1 MNIAWSYSSLKTFQ
15 QCPKKYY
22 HLKVAKDVQDKP
34 TAATMYGQEVHKVAE
49 DFIKDKT
56 PIPEKY
62 SFVKPFMEVLD
73 AIPGTKYCEHKM
85 GLTRD
90 LQPCGFF
97 DKNVWWRGIADLL
110 VINEE
115 KGLAHSIDYK
125 TGKSAKYADKQ
136 QLDLVAVAIFAHFPN
151 IVRVKSGLL
160 FVVSKEFV
168 KSEHNIESKDEY
180 IGKVLPDL
188 DRLEKAMDN
197 GVWNPISGP
206 LCRFCP
212 VKSCTHNR
220 SE

>member
-22 HLKVAKDVQDKP
+22 HLKVAKDVQDRP
-34 TAATMYGQEVHKVAE
+34 TAATMYGQDVHKAAE
-49 DFIKDKT
+49 DFIKDGT
-56 PIPEKY
+56 PIPGKY
-62 SFVKPFMEVLD
+62 AYMQPFLD
-73 AIPGTKYCEHKM
+73 TLAAIPGEKHCEMKM

-97 DKNVWWRGIADLL
+97 DKDVWWRGVADLL

-125 TGKSAKYADKQ
+125 TSKSAKYADKQ

-160 FVVSKEFV
+160 FVVSKEFIRA
-168 KSEHNIESKDEY
+168 EHVAECKDEY
-180 IGKVLPDL
+180 IGKVLPDI

-197 GVWNPISGP
+197 GVWNAVTGP
-206 LCRFCP
+206 LCRYCP
-212 VKSCTHNR
+212 VRECTHNR